1 MFKKKNRKAKN
12 SDTNI
17 ELVLLRSVNSD
28 FELNMIK
35 SLLEENEIPYIVR
48 DHGVGGYM
56 RIVTGSSSI
65 FGAEIL
71 VEKSQLEQ
79 SLDILNEIFVEDEE
93 WTL

>member
-93 WTL
+93 

>member
-17 ELVLLRSVNSD
+17 ELVLLKSVNSD

-35 SLLEENEIPYIVR
+35 GLLEENKIPYIVR
-48 DHGVGGYM
+48 DHGAGGYM

-79 SLDILNEIFVEDEE
+79 SLKILNELFLGDEQ
-93 WTL
+93 

>member
-1 MFKKKNRKAKN
+1 MFKKKNKKAMN
-12 SDTNI
+12 ADTNI

-93 WTL
+93 